1 MKENSDMT
9 RSGYQRSMKLIV
21 GLILAIGLGAI
32 GSSCGGIDGPP
43 PPPGSFM
50 LTSPTNT
57 TTPGAGLHPTLV
69 WTDATGETS
78 YTIQISTSPTFTIN
92 TFSDL
97 LSANTISYMV
107 NWPTVTTGGQ
117 YYWQVLATNNLGV
130 TKAANAPFTFV
141 P

>member
-1 MKENSDMT
+1 MWV
-9 RSGYQRSMKLIV
+9 IV
-21 GLILAIGLGAI
+21 GLMLAVGLGAI
-32 GSSCGGIDGPP
+32 SSSCGGVDEPP

-57 TTPGAGLHPTLV
+57 ITPGAGLNPTLV

-78 YTIQISTSPTFTIN
+78 YTVQISTSPVFTVN
-92 TFSDL
+92 TFNQL
-97 LSANTISYMV
+97 LPANTISYIV
-107 NWPTVTTGGQ
+107 TSLVTTGVP
-117 YYWQVLATNNLGV
+117 YYWQVLATNDREV